1 MINRVL
7 LFLSILLM
15 INVVLVGIGVYEQS
29 LLLSEQYTV
38 INKDVTEIEDIDTAT
53 DIELVEVGESDS
65 VFDSSDSIKLVPE
78 ATQAYKGMKTILKI
92 AGGMVFG
99 WSAIFIVLGFPAILT
114 YGLTIIVGLIQ
125 VMSIFYLI
133 NYFIASLRGGL

>member
-15 INVVLVGIGVYEQS
+15 INVVLVGFGIYDQS

-38 INKDVTEIEDIDTAT
+38 INKDVTNIDNLSTTT
-53 DIELVEVGESDS
+53 DIQLVDVGESDS

-78 ATQAYKGMKTILKI
+78 ATQAYKGMKTILKV

-99 WSAIFIVLGFPAILT
+99 WSAVFIVLGFPAILT
-114 YGLTIIVGLIQ
+114 YGLTIIIGLIQ

>member
-1 MINRVL
+1 
-7 LFLSILLM
+7 M

-38 INKDVTEIEDIDTAT
+38 INKDVTEIDDIDTAT
-53 DIELVEVGESDS
+53 DTELVEVGESDS

>member
-15 INVVLVGIGVYEQS
+15 INVVLVGFGIYDQS

-38 INKDVTEIEDIDTAT
+38 INKDVTDINNLSTTT
-53 DIELVEVGESDS
+53 DIQLVDVGESDS

-78 ATQAYKGMKTILKI
+78 ATQAYKGMKTILKV

-99 WSAIFIVLGFPAILT
+99 WSAVFIVLGFPAILT
-114 YGLTIIVGLIQ
+114 YGLTIIIGLIQ